1 MVVKWWPSWPV
12 GHVVLPIV
20 VALPR
25 SGNRDEALFVVECLA
40 PALRDPYFCV
50 LAAHRIT
57 AIRREGG
64 VGRGVRLAT
73 GQVVYV
79 LG

>member
-1 MVVKWWPSWPV
+1 MVAKWWPSWPV
-12 GHVVLPIV
+12 GPIVLPIV
-20 VALPR
+20 VVLPR

-40 PALRDPYFCV
+40 TALRDPYLCAF
-50 LAAHRIT
+50 AALRIT
-57 AIRREGG
+57 AIRHEGG
-64 VGRGVRLAT
+64 VGRGVHVAT